1 MKTLVLA
8 AVLLS
13 AATAAV
19 AQVGVSVTVGQPGF
33 YGRLDIGDY
42 PAPQLIY
49 AQPVIVQRP
58 QYYSARPIYLR
69 VPPGPSI
76 CACRPAMRKTGP
88 STAAGI
94 MPVTKRCISSK
105 IVGITINMLPAI
117 ASSMA
122 IMVVPVDVRRNS
134 MAARTTAT
142 MTMTVIAAMM
152 TSMMTSATS
161 MKAGATSMMT
171 IRAEAMA
178 TATGAGTKQASRRIF
193 A

>member
-1 MKTLVLA
+1 MKTLILA

-19 AQVGVSVTVGQPGF
+19 AQVGVSVSIGQPGF
-33 YGRLDIGDY
+33 YGRIDVGDY

-69 VPPGPSI
+69 VPP
-76 CACRPAMRKTGP
+76 AMRKTGP
-88 STAAGI
+88 STAASI
-94 MPVTKRCISSK
+94 MPVTKRSISSK
-105 IVGITINMLPAI
+105 IVGITTNMRPAI

-122 IMVVPVDVRRNS
+122 TMAVPVDVRRNS
-134 MAARTTAT
+134 SMDAPITRTAITMTTSRAKATAMVTAT
-142 MTMTVIAAMM
+142 TKV
-152 TSMMTSATS
+152 
-161 MKAGATSMMT
+161 
-171 IRAEAMA
+171 
-178 TATGAGTKQASRRIF
+178 TATGATTINSANRRIF